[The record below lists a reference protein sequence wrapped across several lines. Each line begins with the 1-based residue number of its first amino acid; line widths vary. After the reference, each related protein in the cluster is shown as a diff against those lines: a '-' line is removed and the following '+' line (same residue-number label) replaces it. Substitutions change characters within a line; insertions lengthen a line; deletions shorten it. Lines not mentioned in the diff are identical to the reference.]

1 MIKQLIL
8 LFFVFFLMAA
18 LAIAAIWTQII
29 PEYRA
34 EAEIRVRP
42 IIPHLVFRTEDN
54 GMIPLYESFMNTQ
67 ASIMRGSTVLQRV
80 LDQREVQET
89 QWYNEPP
96 VSLMQRLQGKPPA
109 PPVERLRDFLSVQPR
124 PKSEII
130 DVIFTDSSSRDA
142 KIIVDAVV
150 EQYIQLIGEKSD
162 ADKDFLYDK
171 LVEQY
176 KSLEN
181 EIKGREHIIAQFRS
195 SLGTG
200 TPQEL
205 ISSMRLR
212 LEDTQ
217 ASLFKLRQ
225 SIAVLDWEVKQ
236 AISNDS
242 DDVPVA
248 STAQVEKK
256 PKYHEDSEW
265 RALDINVRTTQ
276 HSIAISEL
284 EPNNPEIIRATK
296 DMEFAK
302 ELLLLRETQLDEQW
316 RDRQKNN
323 TSTVPIITNTDSP
336 GYKESKASMEFQLD
350 RARQEELLLVEELD
364 RQKKGFQ
371 DSFTDAQSLE
381 TENNVLQHKR
391 DLFKAVQQRLDIK
404 NMESN
409 VRGSIEVLTR
419 AFASSE
425 PYKDRRILFTAI
437 VVILDSIGIILSA
450 CILHRHGF
458 L

>member
-162 ADKDFLYDK
+162 ADKDFL
-171 LVEQY
+171 
-176 KSLEN
+176 
-181 EIKGREHIIAQFRS
+181 
-195 SLGTG
+195 
-200 TPQEL
+200 
-205 ISSMRLR
+205 
-212 LEDTQ
+212 
-217 ASLFKLRQ
+217 
-225 SIAVLDWEVKQ
+225 
-236 AISNDS
+236 
-242 DDVPVA
+242 
-248 STAQVEKK
+248 
-256 PKYHEDSEW
+256 
-265 RALDINVRTTQ
+265 
-276 HSIAISEL
+276 
-284 EPNNPEIIRATK
+284 
-296 DMEFAK
+296 
-302 ELLLLRETQLDEQW
+302 
-316 RDRQKNN
+316 
-323 TSTVPIITNTDSP
+323 
-336 GYKESKASMEFQLD
+336 
-350 RARQEELLLVEELD
+350 
-364 RQKKGFQ
+364 
-371 DSFTDAQSLE
+371 
-381 TENNVLQHKR
+381 
-391 DLFKAVQQRLDIK
+391 
-404 NMESN
+404 
-409 VRGSIEVLTR
+409 
-419 AFASSE
+419 
-425 PYKDRRILFTAI
+425 
-437 VVILDSIGIILSA
+437 
-450 CILHRHGF
+450 
-458 L
+458 